1 MKMAD
6 RIHWVFCATLVVS
19 MLTLGN
25 AEDQPVGY
33 VEDLKR
39 HSENCGYPP
48 NEAFVNESL
57 FQKCVK
63 ETNVTN
69 VPDICVL
76 YQNEVD
82 RLCRTSEVPKVQA
95 TAEETKQMLNTNL
108 DVCNVLNMLNL
119 SPQVRKHLHGQKCQS
134 SCSANGPYKVC
145 RLLLILYLTGPTNFL
160 DASKTATP
168 TTHPTGPAAVPTTPP
183 PANQTTGPAA
193 DPTTTPPANQTT
205 GAAAVPTTPPPAN
218 QTTAD
223 ITGWLK
229 KLLYPA
235 LVLIACAILY
245 LIYRKRHQILT
256 CLKDDPESSSHRRME
271 RALPEA
277 AKFPKD
283 RSFIAGNR

>member
-6 RIHWVFCATLVVS
+6 KIHWVFCATLVVS
-19 MLTLGN
+19 VLTLGN
-25 AEDQPVGY
+25 AEDQPLGY
-33 VEDLKR
+33 VEALKS
-39 HSENCGYPP
+39 HSGTCGYPP

-63 ETNVTN
+63 ETKVTN

-82 RLCRTSEVPKVQA
+82 RLCRTSEVSKVLA

-119 SPQVRKHLHGQKCQS
+119 SPQVRKHLQGQKCES
-134 SCSANGPYKVC
+134 SCSANGPYEVC

-160 DASKTATP
+160 DAITTVTP
-168 TTHPTGPAAVPTTPP
+168 TTHPTGP
-183 PANQTTGPAA
+183 
-193 DPTTTPPANQTT
+193 
-205 GAAAVPTTPPPAN
+205 AAVPTTPPPAN

-235 LVLIACAILY
+235 LVLIACAILF
-245 LIYRKRHQILT
+245 LIYRKRHQIST
-256 CLKDDPESSSHRRME
+256 CIKDDPESSRSPEDGKGRYRK
-271 RALPEA
+271 LPNFQKTVPSLQEID
-277 AKFPKD
+277 KVK
-283 RSFIAGNR
+283 SFVY